1 MFTNFRPWMSI
12 YQHVI
17 HSAPRP
23 GHAIL
28 DKFCANIQTQL
39 PQGPIAGDLE
49 VITCKNV
56 SFADLLTLVLF
67 ITNGHWICHLVELL
81 PWWSRYFVCKV
92 RGHRTG
98 ISTKSTGLE
107 SCALL
112 PLLLFPNQVVSNKW
126 LLRRSFRLHH
136 PQVWWIVMGHYTWL
150 RDVLL
155 AILQGQCLHE
165 NVAFSSYCNDLS
177 SFWIFEKIIVQS
189 SIPDQLPLNGYLWYN
204 I

>member
-56 SFADLLTLVLF
+56 SFAALLTLVLF
-67 ITNGHWICHLVELL
+67 ITNGHWIWHLVELL
-81 PWWSRYFVCKV
+81 PWWSRYFVSCV
-92 RGHRTG
+92 RWED
-98 ISTKSTGLE
+98 IGLE
-107 SCALL
+107 SVLRALGWNPVRYYHFCYFL
-112 PLLLFPNQVVSNKW
+112 TKW
-126 LLRRSFRLHH
+126 LGISGFWGEVSDFITHRCDGS
-136 PQVWWIVMGHYTWL
+136 WWATIHGSGMY
-150 RDVLL
+150 
-155 AILQGQCLHE
+155 
-165 NVAFSSYCNDLS
+165 F
-177 SFWIFEKIIVQS
+177 
-189 SIPDQLPLNGYLWYN
+189 
-204 I
+204 